1 MLNKFGEVEE
11 NASLE
16 SYNTY
21 GIKTSCKYL
30 VKPKDEEQLYFLVD
44 YLHKNKIKYYILG
57 KGSNVILPDKPFDGV
72 IISLEY
78 FNKIEIKGRHVKAE
92 AGVVLGTLVKECVNN
107 NLKGF
112 EYLAGIPGTLGGALY
127 GNAGVKDHTIYDY
140 LNEIVVLRGNEIDTL
155 FKGDFKISYRHTE
168 FKDNNDII
176 LRACFYLDEEK
187 KEKLESIIKE
197 NRLKRQNTQPLEYKN
212 AGSVFKNPE
221 GYAAGKLIEDAHLK
235 GYKIGDAEVSEK
247 HANFIINRGHAT
259 SEDIKKLIK
268 KIQEEVK
275 NKFDIKL
282 ELEQIIIEWD

>member
-30 VKPKDEEQLYFLVD
+30 VKPKDEEKLYFLVD

-268 KIQEEVK
+268 KIQKEVK

>member
-1 MLNKFGEVEE
+1 MLNKYGEVEE

-30 VKPKDEEQLYFLVD
+30 VKPKDEEQLYFLID
-44 YLHKNKIKYYILG
+44 YLRKNNIKYYILG

-78 FNKIEIKGRHVKAE
+78 FNKIKIEGPNVKAE
-92 AGVVLGTLVKECVNN
+92 AGVILGTLVKECVNH

-127 GNAGVKDHTIYDY
+127 GNAGVKDHTIYDN
-140 LNEIVVLRGNEIDTL
+140 LMEIVILRDNAIDTI
-155 FKGDFKISYRHTE
+155 FKGDFEVSYRDTE
-168 FKDNNDII
+168 FKKNNDII
-176 LRACFYLDEEK
+176 LRACFCLDKGK
-187 KEKLESIIKE
+187 KEELENIIKE
-197 NRLKRQNTQPLEYKN
+197 NRLKRQNNQPLEYKN

-221 GYAAGKLIEDAHLK
+221 GMFAGKLIEEAGLK
-235 GYKIGDAEVSEK
+235 GFRIGDAEVSEK
-247 HANFIINRGHAT
+247 HANFIINRGNAT

-275 NKFDIKL
+275 NKFNVEL
-282 ELEQIIIEWD
+282 ELEQIVVEWD

>member
-1 MLNKFGEVEE
+1 MLNKFGEVIE

-16 SYNTY
+16 NYNTY

-44 YLHKNKIKYYILG
+44 YLRKNKIKYYILG

-72 IISLEY
+72 IISLEN
-78 FNKIEIKGRHVKAE
+78 FKKLKIEGPNVKAE
-92 AGVVLGTLVKECVNN
+92 AGVILGTLVKECVNN

-112 EYLAGIPGTLGGALY
+112 EYLAGIPGSLGGALY

-140 LNEIVVLRGNEIDTL
+140 LDEIVVLRNNEIDTL
-155 FKGDFKISYRHTE
+155 GKGDFEVSYRHTE

-176 LRACFYLDEEK
+176 LRACFYLDEGN
-187 KEKLESIIKE
+187 KEELESIINE
-197 NRLKRQNTQPLEYKN
+197 NRLKRQNSQPLEYKN

-221 GYAAGKLIEDAHLK
+221 GMFAGKLIEEAGLK
-235 GYKIGDAEVSEK
+235 GYCVGDAEVSEK
-247 HANFIINRGHAT
+247 HANFIINRGNAT

-268 KIQEEVK
+268 KVQKDVK
-275 NKFDIKL
+275 NKFIKHISEKGL
-282 ELEQIIIEWD
+282 EIIS

>member
-30 VKPKDEEQLYFLVD
+30 VKPKDEEQLYFLVN